1 MMNNHPHPDNPPG
14 MMRCFLLML
23 LLGGAFDGNAA
34 RPPQAA
40 LPYRADLI
48 RNARLVWGLNAPVAD
63 FAAQIEHESGWQ
75 PGITNRIGAQG
86 LAQFMPATAYW
97 ISQRVPG
104 LNSREPFNPAWA
116 IRALVSYDRWLWQRV
131 RAADDCER
139 MAMTMSAYNGGL
151 GWVQRDRRLAES
163 QGYDGSRWF
172 DSIERVNAGRRV
184 SAWSENRHY
193 PRRILKSLA
202 PRYRSWGGASCV

>member
-14 MMRCFLLML
+14 MMLFFLLML
-23 LLGGAFDGNAA
+23 LLGGAFDANAA

-40 LPYRADLI
+40 LLYRADLI

-63 FAAQIEHESGWQ
+63 FAAQIEHESRWQ

-86 LAQFMPATAYW
+86 LGQFMPATTAW
-97 ISQRVPG
+97 IGELMPALAAKAPLNPG
-104 LNSREPFNPAWA
+104 WSL
-116 IRALVSYDRWLWQRV
+116 RAVVSFDYWLWQRV
-131 RAADDCER
+131 SAVKRCER
-139 MAMTMSAYNGGL
+139 MAMTLSAYNGGL

-163 QGYDGSRWF
+163 QGYDSRRWF

-184 SAWSENRHY
+184 SAWRENRNY
-193 PRRILKSLA
+193 PRRILRVLA
-202 PRYRSWGGASCV
+202 PRYLTWGGASCV